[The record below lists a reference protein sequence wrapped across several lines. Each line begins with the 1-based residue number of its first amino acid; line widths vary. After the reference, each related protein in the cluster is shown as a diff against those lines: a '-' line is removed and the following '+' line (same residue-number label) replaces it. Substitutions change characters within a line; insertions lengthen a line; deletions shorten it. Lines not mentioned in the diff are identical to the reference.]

1 MPNVKAVIIR
11 RDSSGNMTNR
21 VMTTPKRANLV
32 QEGLRASDN
41 MTMTLS
47 AEHDVQ
53 VGDEIYYI
61 QDYIDTTSLKAV
73 WNFYGGFRDES
84 GYEHDDVYTA
94 PYTMPASVS
103 SSLKVTESDIDWKHK
118 GYYKFSI
125 NATSDSIGGI
135 EITKRYKNN
144 NVDSSGN
151 PVASS
156 IPVIDMSGDFDMIFE
171 FKMLSNSSNSK
182 YTSQTIFDNYD
193 HATSSGKGLK
203 VQINPSASTV
213 TITADNGTTETI
225 MVASSVVSY
234 GTNVITF
241 LRIKRQS
248 GVFKLYFNGTEKSLT
263 NSTNSG
269 DLNNNKNIHLFKE
282 YNESTSTYINNTG
295 FTGIPIQFRFYNTVL
310 GDDEVAKLK
319 SSKPVNTTMKFG
331 GKIWKVDDRGNTKKL
346 SCSSHAKELLGTNI
360 SSNTFNSEASTTP
373 VTVGSGKRL
382 NNRYFNPDPT
392 STSGRPD
399 MEDIV
404 KDILRFVDGGTYAY
418 FADEPS
424 TNFYGDFFAEG
435 SFLDIIK
442 IMMTYD
448 LTAHMFVIT
457 PRKIL
462 FINDEVQTN
471 HVISEANYDIINSGK
486 DDTGT
491 TNSVFVSGRKA
502 KYTHSQTVAFSNLQY
517 TWSDATDLLIL
528 QNGHYVTP
536 VVERIISVMRSN
548 DSGATTTL
556 TGSSGTFNITSLH
569 NKIISLALIDG
580 TPATST
586 QLTSL
591 QEDIDDGDTNHT
603 INGATTLIAYDAS
616 QATEILAAQNADP
629 SNITSNTTYSTN
641 VYQINSDN
649 TIQFW
654 NKTDT
659 AATPTHNYTVTYQY
673 SYTYY
678 KNSSWGGT
686 TGSGSLYW
694 STTQHQKYPT
704 SIAENGLYHR
714 NIYVPQL
721 TTGLDIYTFINRY
734 IIDNNAINTRQ
745 TVRTSTLVNS
755 LTVGQKVRFSRYDK
769 KTDTWSHTDQVVRS
783 IEYSYPQT
791 LTTIELGEFLFSGFD
806 VEKQTVD
813 SLKGLDSV
821 SSGASRY

>member
-144 NVDSSGN
+144 NTTSSK
-151 PVASS
+151 V
-156 IPVIDMSGDFDMIFE
+156 PVIDMSGDFDMIFE

-536 VVERIISVMRSN
+536 VVERIISVMRT
-548 DSGATTTL
+548 DD
-556 TGSSGTFNITSLH
+556 TGSGS
-569 NKIISLALIDG
+569 
-580 TPATST
+580 
-586 QLTSL
+586 
-591 QEDIDDGDTNHT
+591 
-603 INGATTLIAYDAS
+603 
-616 QATEILAAQNADP
+616 TEILAAQNANP

-686 TGSGSLYW
+686 TGSGSLFW

>member
-1 MPNVKAVIIR
+1 MPKVKAVIIR

-536 VVERIISVMRSN
+536 VVERIISVMRT
-548 DSGATTTL
+548 DD
-556 TGSSGTFNITSLH
+556 TGSGS
-569 NKIISLALIDG
+569 
-580 TPATST
+580 
-586 QLTSL
+586 
-591 QEDIDDGDTNHT
+591 
-603 INGATTLIAYDAS
+603 
-616 QATEILAAQNADP
+616 TEILAAQNANP

>member
-11 RDSSGNMTNR
+11 RNSSGVMTNR
-21 VMTTPKRANLV
+21 VMTTPKRANLI

-47 AEHDVQ
+47 AEHTVA

-61 QDYIDTTSLKAV
+61 QDSLDVTSLKAV

-94 PYTMPASVS
+94 PYTMPACVD
-103 SSLKVTESDIDWKHK
+103 SSLQVTEAQIDWKHK
-118 GYYKFSI
+118 GYYKFKI
-125 NATSDSIGGI
+125 NATNNAIGGI
-135 EITKRYKNN
+135 AITKRFKNN
-144 NVDSSGN
+144 NVNTDGSPKSGAV
-151 PVASS
+151 PVM
-156 IPVIDMSGDFDMIFE
+156 DMSGDFDMIFE
-171 FKMLSNSSNSK
+171 YRVGINYDLMTL
-182 YTSQTIFDNYD
+182 FDNYD

-203 VQINPSASTV
+203 IQLNENANNITV
-213 TITADNGTTETI
+213 TADNGTTETV
-225 MVASSVVSY
+225 MVAS
-234 GTNVITF
+234 GIDTLNTITF
-241 LRIKRQS
+241 LRIKRES
-248 GVFKLYFNGTEKSLT
+248 GVFKLFVNGVEKSLT
-263 NSTNSG
+263 NSTNTG
-269 DLNNNKNIHLFKE
+269 DLNNDKNIHLFKE
-282 YNESTSTYINNTG
+282 YNESTSAYINNTG
-295 FTGIPIQFRFYNTVL
+295 FLGVPIQFRFYTGALPDN
-310 GDDEVAKLK
+310 EVKKLRV
-319 SSKPVNTTMKFG
+319 SKPVNTTMKFG
-331 GKIWKVDDRGNTKKL
+331 GKIWKIDDRGNTKKL

-360 SSNTFNSEASTTP
+360 SSNTFNSESSSTP
-373 VTVGSGKRL
+373 VTVGDGKRL
-382 NNRYFNPDPT
+382 QNRYFNPNPAT
-392 STSGRPD
+392 TSGRPD

-404 KDILRFVDGGTYAY
+404 KDILRFVDGGAYAY

-424 TNFYGDFFAEG
+424 TTFYGDFFAEG
-435 SFLDIIK
+435 TFLDIIK

-471 HVISEANYDIINSGK
+471 HVISQSNYDIINSGK

-502 KYTHSQTVAFSNLQY
+502 KYTHSQTVAFSNTQY

-536 VVERIISVMRSN
+536 VVERIISVMRT
-548 DSGATTTL
+548 DD
-556 TGSSGTFNITSLH
+556 TGSGS
-569 NKIISLALIDG
+569 
-580 TPATST
+580 
-586 QLTSL
+586 
-591 QEDIDDGDTNHT
+591 
-603 INGATTLIAYDAS
+603 
-616 QATEILAAQNADP
+616 TEILAAQNSSP
-629 SNITSNTTYSTN
+629 INVTSNTTYSTN

-659 AATPTHNYTVTYQY
+659 ASTPTHNYTVTYQY

-686 TGSGSLYW
+686 SGSGSLYW

-745 TVRTSTLVNS
+745 TVRTSTLINS

-769 KTDTWSHTDQVVRS
+769 KTDSWSHTDQVVRS

-821 SSGASRY
+821 STGASRY

>member
-1 MPNVKAVIIR
+1 MSNVKAVIIR

-103 SSLKVTESDIDWKHK
+103 SSLKVSESDIDWRHK
-118 GYYKFSI
+118 GYYKFLI
-125 NATSDSIGGI
+125 NATSNSIGGI

-536 VVERIISVMRSN
+536 VVERIISVMRT
-548 DSGATTTL
+548 DD
-556 TGSSGTFNITSLH
+556 TGSGS
-569 NKIISLALIDG
+569 
-580 TPATST
+580 
-586 QLTSL
+586 
-591 QEDIDDGDTNHT
+591 
-603 INGATTLIAYDAS
+603 
-616 QATEILAAQNADP
+616 TEILAAQNADP

>member
-1 MPNVKAVIIR
+1 VVLTEYYSCDTNMPKVKAVIIR

-125 NATSDSIGGI
+125 DATSDSIGGI

-144 NVDSSGN
+144 NTTSSK
-151 PVASS
+151 V
-156 IPVIDMSGDFDMIFE
+156 PVIDMSGDFDMIFE
-171 FKMLSNSSNSK
+171 FKMFSNSSNSK

-536 VVERIISVMRSN
+536 VVERIISVMRT
-548 DSGATTTL
+548 DD
-556 TGSSGTFNITSLH
+556 TGSGS
-569 NKIISLALIDG
+569 
-580 TPATST
+580 
-586 QLTSL
+586 
-591 QEDIDDGDTNHT
+591 
-603 INGATTLIAYDAS
+603 
-616 QATEILAAQNADP
+616 TEILAAQNADP

>member
-1 MPNVKAVIIR
+1 MPKVKAVIIR

-125 NATSDSIGGI
+125 DATSDSIGGI

-144 NVDSSGN
+144 NTTSSK
-151 PVASS
+151 V
-156 IPVIDMSGDFDMIFE
+156 PVIDMSGDFDMIFE

-536 VVERIISVMRSN
+536 VVERIISVMRT
-548 DSGATTTL
+548 DD
-556 TGSSGTFNITSLH
+556 TGSGS
-569 NKIISLALIDG
+569 
-580 TPATST
+580 
-586 QLTSL
+586 
-591 QEDIDDGDTNHT
+591 
-603 INGATTLIAYDAS
+603 
-616 QATEILAAQNADP
+616 TEILAAQNANP